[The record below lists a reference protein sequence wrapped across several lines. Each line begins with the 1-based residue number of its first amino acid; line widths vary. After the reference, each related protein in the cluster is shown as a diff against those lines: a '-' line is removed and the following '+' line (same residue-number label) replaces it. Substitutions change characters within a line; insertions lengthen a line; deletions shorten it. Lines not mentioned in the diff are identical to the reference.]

1 MLTLSP
7 INSVLYYSALASED
21 YYTGGGEPPGIW
33 CGLGARYLNL
43 IGQVDTADY
52 QHVLRGFAPDGTP
65 LCSNAGQ
72 NDRRN
77 GWDLT
82 FSAPKSLSIT
92 WAFSEEDIR
101 QAIQAAQL
109 KAVQDAVK
117 FLEQHAA
124 FTRRGHD
131 GLIQEPVLGL
141 IAATFEHSTSRA
153 QDPQL
158 HTHCLIANIAPRL
171 DGTFGT
177 LDSHHL
183 YTWKM
188 AAGAVYRAALASQLR
203 ELGFSIEQAEDG
215 STFEISGVPKAIC
228 THYSKRA
235 AAIDAALDSVGL
247 ETSASHAGSAFK
259 LTTRE
264 HKQSVDRPA
273 LFKQW
278 HTELD
283 TLGFPARQIQ
293 AIRNPQPQ
301 LFSQAL
307 PLEQIIEQLTEQQAV
322 FREQDLYAAVAIQ
335 AQFHHSQPGD
345 IEAAVQ
351 TLLDDAQLVALGKE
365 NNTQLYTTQA
375 MLDAEQSL
383 IAQADALSSQHYYQL
398 DEQTI
403 QTAIDQQAISQGFA
417 LSDEQQEA
425 VFGACQSGLDIVQG
439 AAGAGKSTSMQAVRL
454 AHEAAGF
461 KVRGAAVA
469 KKAATQLE
477 AETGIPST
485 TLAKLLNELE
495 SGKTKLDNTAVVLD
509 EAGQLS
515 SLDLLYLTEAV
526 HTAGG
531 KMVLVGE
538 QQQLDAISHGGAL
551 RYLSQR
557 QGCAR
562 IETIRRQREDWA
574 RQAVQHFRRGE
585 AGKALA
591 LHQANGQLHIADSSE
606 RTRSALIR
614 QWQQYTSQHPDKQ
627 TAILAQRWRDVKPLC
642 DLVRQVYQARGQVG
656 KENIQVECSVG
667 SQSLYFAFSQGE
679 HVRFTRN
686 DYRRGFTNGEQG
698 VVEQVEQLKNDV
710 RFTVRTDGGRIVSF
724 KQSDYCD
731 NNGRLYLVQSYA
743 STVYS
748 SQGMT
753 VDGDVFVHYTT
764 SMDRSA
770 AYVAGS
776 RHKDNCHWFINSEEV
791 DAFNGSKDKGLQDVA
806 KVEQARM
813 ATLARCMSTNKHKLL
828 ASEYVSEQQ
837 AQPAKQQTVEN
848 EWALAG

>member
-7 INSVLYYSALASED
+7 INSVLYYSDLASED

-43 IGQVDTADY
+43 TGQVDTADY

-65 LCSNAGQ
+65 LCGNAGQ
-72 NDRRN
+72 DGRRN

-82 FSAPKSLSIT
+82 FSCPKSLSMA

-101 QAIQAAQL
+101 RAIQAAQL
-109 KAVQDAVK
+109 KAVQRAVK

-141 IAATFEHSTSRA
+141 IAATFEHGTSRA
-153 QDPQL
+153 QNPQL
-158 HTHCLIANIAPRL
+158 HTHCLIANIAPRH

-183 YTWKM
+183 YQWKM
-188 AAGAVYRAALASQLR
+188 AAGAVYRATLASQLR
-203 ELGFSIEQAEDG
+203 ELGFEIEQVEG
-215 STFEISGVPKAIC
+215 ETTFEISGVPKAIC

-235 AAIDAALDSVGL
+235 AAIDAALESVGL
-247 ETSASHAGSAFK
+247 ETSASHAGSVFK

-264 HKQSVDRPA
+264 YKQAVDRPV
-273 LFKQW
+273 LFAQW
-278 HTELD
+278 QTELD
-283 TLGFPARQIQ
+283 ALGFSARQIQ

-307 PLEQIIEQLTEQQAV
+307 PLERIVEQLTERHAV
-322 FREQDLYAAVAIQ
+322 FREQDLYTQVAIE
-335 AQFHHSQPGD
+335 AQFHHTQPGD
-345 IEAAVQ
+345 IDAAVQ
-351 TLLDDAQLVALGKE
+351 TLLEDAQLVTLGKE
-365 NNTQLYTTQA
+365 NNAQLYTTRA
-375 MLDAEQSL
+375 MLDAEQQL
-383 IAQADALSSQHYYQL
+383 IHIADTLASHDHYQL

-403 QTAIDQQAISQGFA
+403 VQAIEQQNANLEHA
-417 LSDEQQEA
+417 LSDEQVEA
-425 VFGACQSGLDIVQG
+425 VFEACQSGLDIVQG

-461 KVRGAAVA
+461 TVRGAAVA
-469 KKAATQLE
+469 KKAAKQL
-477 AETGIPST
+477 ADETGIPST

-495 SGKTKLDNTAVVLD
+495 SGKARLDNTAVVID

-515 SLDLLYLTEAV
+515 SLDLLTLTEAV

-531 KMVLVGE
+531 KLILVGE

-574 RQAVQHFRRGE
+574 REAVQHFRSGE
-585 AGKALA
+585 ADKALA
-591 LHQANGQLHIADSSE
+591 LHQAHGQLHIAESSE

-614 QWQQYTSQHPDKQ
+614 QWQQYTSQYPNKQ
-627 TAILAQRWRDVKPLC
+627 SLILAQRWRDVKPLC
-642 DLVRQVYQARGQVG
+642 DLVRQVYQARGLVG
-656 KENIQVECSVG
+656 KENIQTECAVG
-667 SQSLYFAFSQGE
+667 SQHLYFAFSTGE
-679 HVRFTRN
+679 QVRFTRN
-686 DYRRGFTNGEQG
+686 DYRRGFTNGQQG
-698 VVEQVEQLKNDV
+698 VIQKVEQLKGDI
-710 RFTVRTDGGRIVSF
+710 RFTVKLDNGETVTF
-724 KQSDYCD
+724 KQSDYSD
-731 NNGRLYLVQSYA
+731 EQGRLYLVQSYA

-753 VDGDVFVHYTT
+753 VDGDIFVHYTT

-770 AYVAGS
+770 TYVAGS
-776 RHKDNCHWFINSEEV
+776 RHKDNCHWFVNGEELDV
-791 DAFNGSKDKGLQDVA
+791 FNGSKDKGVQDVA

-813 ATLARCMSTNKHKLL
+813 ATLTRCMSTNKHKLL
-828 ASEYVSEQQ
+828 ASEYLSEQQ
-837 AQPAKQQTVEN
+837 AQPAKQQEF
-848 EWALAG
+848 ALAM